1 MDLFFCG
8 IRKPAVVFDPM
19 SLEELNLKRSPP
31 GWSFWI
37 CLGAIF
43 LLIQGF
49 TAWSAGAQSEGKP
62 GVFFSQGQAIYN
74 PQDRSKSQHEA
85 IQDFLAQAV
94 AQAAATV
101 LSPAQLGKQYQVIQ
115 EKILEQPDRYVRTY
129 EVFSESPGQGG
140 LYRVAGQVTVATD
153 LLRKD
158 LVSLGLAHSE
168 AEISQPSVV
177 SPTREA
183 PPASEADM
191 GEALEKKGKTLAS
204 GREIFWVVSE
214 KWEDEWYLPGD
225 SRNPEGLFAAC
236 VFQGSRDYGWS
247 IRLPQMGTLS
257 PDRNGEVSSSQT
269 LAQAK
274 ALGLQHAVI
283 GTVALRRGDA
293 DEGRVQAGLRLL
305 IVSSGKALEE
315 IHKELEIGNSSNQEV
330 AIELAD
336 FIIPQLD
343 RQLRDQSSVS
353 GSADE
358 GAVKP
363 EEGGELVLQIK
374 SRDAYAD
381 WLALETALRE
391 QFKNMQVKGFEIR
404 PEESI
409 VRLLGVDGASLR
421 NLHETR
427 LPNGAQ
433 VQIVSLDAGNNAF
446 SVTFLRAEK
455 SPAEPRQ

>member
-1 MDLFFCG
+1 MDPFSCG

-19 SLEELNLKRSPP
+19 SPEELNLERSPP
-31 GWSFWI
+31 RWRFWI
-37 CLGAIF
+37 CLGAMF
-43 LLIQGF
+43 VLMQGF
-49 TAWSAGAQSEGKP
+49 TAWSARAQSEGKP

-115 EKILEQPDRYVRTY
+115 EKILKQPDRYVRTY

-183 PPASEADM
+183 PPASEADT
-191 GEALEKKGKTLAS
+191 GEALEKTGKMLAS

-214 KWEDEWYLPGD
+214 KWEDEWYLPSD
-225 SRNPEGLFAAC
+225 SRSPEGLFAAC

-247 IRLPQMGTLS
+247 IRFPQMGTLS
-257 PDRNGEVSSSQT
+257 PDRNGEVSPSQVLDQT
-269 LAQAK
+269 K
-274 ALGLQHAVI
+274 ALGLHHAVF
-283 GTVALRRGDA
+283 GTVELRQSEA
-293 DEGRVQAGLRLL
+293 NEGRVEATLRLL
-305 IVSSGKALEE
+305 NVSSGAALGE

-343 RQLRDQSSVS
+343 RQLRDRSSPS
-353 GSADE
+353 GSASE

-363 EEGGELVLQIK
+363 EEPGEVVLQIK

-391 QFKNMQVKGFEIR
+391 QSKGMQVKGFEIR

-409 VRLLGVDGASLR
+409 VRLIGVDGASLR
-421 NLHETR
+421 DLHETR

-433 VQIVSLDAGNNAF
+433 VQIVSLDAENHVF
-446 SVTFLRAEK
+446 SVTFLRSEK